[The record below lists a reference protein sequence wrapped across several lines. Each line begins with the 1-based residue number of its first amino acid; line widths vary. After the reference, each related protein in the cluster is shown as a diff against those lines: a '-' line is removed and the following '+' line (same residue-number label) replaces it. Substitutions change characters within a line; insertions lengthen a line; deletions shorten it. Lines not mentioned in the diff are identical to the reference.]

1 MKIKETAKETAPSR
15 ALLQKLQGRLDE
27 RKWLASAAARR
38 DLCGEM
44 PWCAFCCREEEY
56 PCARARIRE
65 RAAVAAEMTDVE
77 AEIAQDERDAALAAR
92 SLAAEGE
99 SGAASTAEAIREAVQ
114 EAVLE
119 QKLAGKDEE

>member
-44 PWCAFCCREEEY
+44 PWCAFCRREEEY

-65 RAAVAAEMTDVE
+65 HAAVAAEMSDVK

-99 SGAASTAEAIREAVQ
+99 EGAASTAEAVREAVQ
-114 EAVLE
+114 EAVLA
-119 QKLAGKDEE
+119 QKLAVKDEE